1 MGSGVRGSWVH
12 GAVGRGVAVV
22 GWWRVQPERRSQ
34 HTEPVLMAVAE
45 ELGLGGQVVD
55 AVEDERWR
63 VAEEPGGGR
72 RVEE

>member
-1 MGSGVRGSWVH
+1 
-12 GAVGRGVAVV
+12 
-22 GWWRVQPERRSQ
+22 
-34 HTEPVLMAVAE
+34 MAVAE

>member
-1 MGSGVRGSWVH
+1 MGSGRW
-12 GAVGRGVAVV
+12 AVGSQWGRSG
-22 GWWRVQPERRSQ
+22 GRVQPERRSQ
-34 HTEPVLMAVAE
+34 DAEPVLVAVAE

-55 AVEDERWR
+55 AVQDERWR